1 MSHPLYQQQSPTMQ
15 SQTRPRAV
23 STTILWHVPA
33 ALVLAIYLP
42 AALLGMYFFRDAYA
56 ASFLA
61 LLAIFAGSYYGL
73 YPRFARM
80 LQSSRIRSRLWRI
93 GERIT
98 WRGWAWLAAAVYA
111 ATIGVAALTV
121 PATPIGAALAGGN
134 WLDIALARADFL
146 ATRDGPEALLRY
158 LALILGRSVMPF
170 LIAYLYWSRHRLR
183 HLALFVLILLFL
195 IPLEKGSP
203 LFAFLPLVLLRV
215 LERDYKA
222 ALAHTACLA
231 ACVGLATFL
240 AAGGLYDS
248 QRRAASG
255 FGGQTVQE
263 QVIPNAKVDRD
274 VKLSDHTGRQ
284 YLHRRYDPADEF
296 ARTGGLGYQIYLLAN
311 RAAWVPYATAY
322 DWLKFQHDVLQ
333 GQLVLGRS
341 IGIVSW
347 LMGEPR
353 VMIEQMVY
361 QFSFGASPGGAGAS
375 NTIFFVDAKL
385 NFGWLGAAAY
395 CALFTLLA
403 AIVFTSANHVGQIA
417 SVTSFFTAAL
427 SPLSATL
434 LSGGLLFY
442 LTISMLTRLDGRAP
456 PSVPVSIGP

>member
-1 MSHPLYQQQSPTMQ
+1 MQ
-15 SQTRPRAV
+15 SQTRPGTV
-23 STTILWHVPA
+23 STTLLWHVPA
-33 ALVLAIYLP
+33 ALILAIYLP

-80 LQSSRIRSRLWRI
+80 LQSAGTRSLLWRI
-93 GERIT
+93 GDRID
-98 WRGWAWLAAAVYA
+98 WRGWAWLAAALYVT
-111 ATIGVAALTV
+111 TIGVAALTV
-121 PATPIGAALAGGN
+121 PATPLGAALAGGN

-146 ATRDGPEALLRY
+146 VTRDGPEALLRY

-183 HLALFVLILLFL
+183 HLALTVLLVLFL
-195 IPLEKGSP
+195 IPLEKVSP
-203 LFAFLPLVLLRV
+203 LFAFLPLILLRA
-215 LERDYKA
+215 LARDYKA
-222 ALAHTACLA
+222 ALAHAACLV
-231 ACVGLATFL
+231 ACVGLATYL

-255 FGGQTVQE
+255 LSGHTVQE
-263 QVIPNAKVDRD
+263 QVIPSTKVDRD
-274 VKLSDHTGRQ
+274 VKLSDDAGRQ
-284 YLHRRYDPADEF
+284 YLHRRLNPADDF
-296 ARTGGLGYQIYLLAN
+296 ARTGGPGYQIYLLAN

-322 DWLKFQHDVLQ
+322 DWLKFHHDVLH

-347 LMGEPR
+347 LMGKPR
-353 VMIEQMVY
+353 VFLEQMVY

-385 NFGWLGAAAY
+385 NFGWFGAAAY

-403 AIVFTSANHVGQIA
+403 AIVFSSANHVAQIA

-427 SPLSATL
+427 SPLTASL

-442 LTISMLTRLDGRAP
+442 LTISSLTRLDGGAP
-456 PSVPVSIGP
+456 PAVPDRRRL